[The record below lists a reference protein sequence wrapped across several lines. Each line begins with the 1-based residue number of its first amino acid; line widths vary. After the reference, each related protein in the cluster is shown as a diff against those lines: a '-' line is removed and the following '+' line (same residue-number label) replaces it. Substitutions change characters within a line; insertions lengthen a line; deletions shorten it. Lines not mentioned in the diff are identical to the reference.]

1 MVNILYNQ
9 FREESQM
16 DLFLVFVVAAVAGGL
31 WINYILNKKR
41 KEEEL
46 VQQSSEAPYKVEPTP
61 PPVVEPVSPPA
72 VTTVVEPVV
81 QSTETV
87 KETKVKKPRAK
98 PVAGAKTK
106 TSVKTK
112 TAATKAVKKTVKA
125 KAI

>member
-9 FREESQM
+9 FREEIQM

-46 VQQSSEAPYKVEPTP
+46 VQQSEAPYKVEPTP
-61 PPVVEPVSPPA
+61 PPVVEPVSPP
-72 VTTVVEPVV
+72 VITTVVEPVV